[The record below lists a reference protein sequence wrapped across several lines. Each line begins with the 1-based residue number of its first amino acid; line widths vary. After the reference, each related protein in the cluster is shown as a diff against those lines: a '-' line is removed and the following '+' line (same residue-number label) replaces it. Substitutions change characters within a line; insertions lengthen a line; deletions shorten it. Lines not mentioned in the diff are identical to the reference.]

1 MRTTSI
7 LGIAL
12 IAVGAFL
19 FFRGGSFTTRKDVI
33 KIGDLKVSADE
44 EHPIAPWVAGVAVLA
59 GAVLVVTGVRSKA

>member
-12 IAVGAFL
+12 IAVGAFV